1 MTESTKTTVI
11 CPRSSVLTYRATI
24 PLSTRTLTRL
34 AELLRA
40 HRRAIGSRWR
50 RLDPA
55 RQALLVLA
63 HLRNGDTRDRLASG
77 FAVSATTVWRYIG
90 EAVDLL
96 ANAAPPLAQAIR
108 RIGWLA
114 YAILDGTLVPIDRL
128 SGSADRRYF
137 SGKHRRHGV
146 NVQVIADPHGRLMWV
161 SPALPGSVH
170 DLKAART
177 HGIIAALTRAAV
189 ATFADKGYR
198 GARGAVAVPFYGR
211 RLPNRM
217 REVNSAHA
225 KIRSIGER
233 AIATLKTWKVLSK
246 LHCCPQRATSL
257 LAAILLLQLIEEQ
270 REPA

>member
-1 MTESTKTTVI
+1 
-11 CPRSSVLTYRATI
+11 VLTYRATI

-40 HRRAIGSRWR
+40 HRTAIGSRWR
-50 RLDPA
+50 RLDPG

-63 HLRNGDTRDRLASG
+63 HLRNGDTRARLAGG
-77 FAVSATTVWRYIG
+77 FKVSAATVWRYIR

-96 ANAAPPLAQAIR
+96 AQAAPTLDQAIR
-108 RIGWLA
+108 RIRHLA
-114 YAILDGTLVPIDRL
+114 YTILDGTLIPIDRL
-128 SGSADRRYF
+128 GGSADRRHF

-146 NVQVIADPHGRLMWV
+146 NAQVIGDPHGRLMWV

-177 HGIIAALTRAAV
+177 HRIIDSLTKAAV

-198 GARGAVAVPFYGR
+198 GARGTVGVPFYGR
-211 RLPNRM
+211 RLPRRM

-225 KIRSIGER
+225 KVRSIGER
-233 AIATLKTWKVLSK
+233 AIATLKTWKVLTK
-246 LHCCPQRATSL
+246 LHCCPQRATPL
-257 LAAILLLQLIEEQ
+257 LAAILTLQLIEEQ
-270 REPA
+270 REQG